1 MPADGG
7 KAEQVTRNGGQT
19 AFESADGKSLYF
31 TKSDNGV
38 EGLFSVPVG
47 GGEERQVVR
56 DAVPA
61 RGFVVVPDGVYY
73 ISPAKPDLA
82 DRGAFLVI
90 GYRRAP
96 ESWKRCEIRFYTCAT
111 GRSVVLGEI
120 GGPISLGLAVSPDRK
135 TFLYSRRADEAD
147 LFMVEGSR

>member
-7 KAEQVTRNGGQT
+7 QAQQVTRNGGRT
-19 AFESADGKSLYF
+19 AFEAADGKSLYY
-31 TKSDNGV
+31 TKSDGGV
-38 EGLFSVPVG
+38 EGLFSVPVEG
-47 GGEERQVVR
+47 GDERQVLK

-61 RGFVVVPDGVYY
+61 RGFVVVAEGIYY
-73 ISPAKPDLA
+73 ISPAKPDPA

-90 GYRRAP
+90 GHRRTP
-96 ESWKRCEIRFYTCAT
+96 ENWKRCEIRFHEFRT

-135 TFLYSRRADEAD
+135 TFLYSRRADEVD
-147 LFMVEGSR
+147 LFMVEGFR